1 MYPSLLNFFPTIYPN
16 RCKKSISLFNFLKK
30 IEKHMSCSFDKFSTL
45 FHSPGFQP
53 FLTLLFVIQ
62 MTLDEVITITAP
74 KLLFKSMPK
83 LITRLI
89 GLFSRMKIFGV
100 ISSELHSDDHH
111 RTCEVSTQGT
121 FPCNSCAQ
129 SSSQLRN
136 EWILI
141 TQILL
146 ETQGD

>member
-1 MYPSLLNFFPTIYPN
+1 
-16 RCKKSISLFNFLKK
+16 
-30 IEKHMSCSFDKFSTL
+30 MSCSFYKFSTL
-45 FHSPGFQP
+45 LHSTRGQP

-83 LITRLI
+83 LITLLI
-89 GLFSRMKIFGV
+89 GLFSRIKIFGV

-121 FPCNSCAQ
+121 FPTNPSAQ
-129 SSSQLRN
+129 SCGQLRN

-141 TQILL
+141 TQILP